1 MTTYNLPESTN
12 PRIKKA
18 AKSKATIDLSKG
30 YCDHCEEPKSD
41 VNSSFCCSACEKAEI
56 KLRQFDN

>member
-18 AKSKATIDLSKG
+18 AKSKIIIDLFKG
-30 YCDHCEEPKSD
+30 HCYHCEEPKFD
-41 VNSSFCCSACEKAEI
+41 VNSSFCCLGCENAEI